1 MKTLALKKDTLVELT
16 IAELALVDGAAPAP
30 WTPGCHITIEL
41 TERLSEL
48 AC

>member
-1 MKTLALKKDTLVELT
+1 MNKLALKKDTLAELT
-16 IAELALVDGAAPAP
+16 TAELALVDGAAPLP

-41 TERLSEL
+41 SERLSEL